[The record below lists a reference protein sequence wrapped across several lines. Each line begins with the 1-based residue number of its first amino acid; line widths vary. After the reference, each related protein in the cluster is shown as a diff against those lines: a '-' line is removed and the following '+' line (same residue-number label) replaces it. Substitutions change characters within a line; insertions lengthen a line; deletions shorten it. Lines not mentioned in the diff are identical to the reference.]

1 MQEANN
7 GCLEVQ
13 EETVGIWRSGGKQWV
28 LEVQEET
35 VGIWRCR
42 RKL

>member
-13 EETVGIWRSGGKQWV
+13 EETVGTS
-28 LEVQEET
+28 LEVQDASSGHQE
-35 VGIWRCR
+35 VQKAKSGC
-42 RKL
+42 L